1 MLGVSKRRGTK
12 RPDWQSNNGRDLN
25 LIWNIEEKL
34 RGRFIGDPSRAALE
48 DIIAEHKFLDI
59 HPNNRKFTWSNKRTS
74 IHNIKERLD
83 RILIQEDIAA
93 NFSSIKRKIVHASTS
108 DHKPV
113 VLILDKWENQG
124 PIPFKYNKI
133 WDSKDRFRNL
143 IKQSWEEEVLG
154 SPQYVW
160 ETKLKNVREKN

>member
-1 MLGVSKRRGTK
+1 
-12 RPDWQSNNGRDLN
+12 
-25 LIWNIEEKL
+25 
-34 RGRFIGDPSRAALE
+34 LE